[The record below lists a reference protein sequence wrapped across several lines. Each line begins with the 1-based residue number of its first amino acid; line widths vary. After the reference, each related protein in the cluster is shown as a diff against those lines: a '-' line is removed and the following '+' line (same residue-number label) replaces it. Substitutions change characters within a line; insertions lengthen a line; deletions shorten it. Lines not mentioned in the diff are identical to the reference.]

1 MKGLDKAEALRRM
14 NESIQKKEL
23 SNKLSF
29 YCDGNDCFEYAEWV
43 KSLASPEN
51 LDSIKSGWKGISIN
65 NKPTI
70 CEYDLKKN
78 TCIKDG
84 LNSFILS
91 PIAIIP
97 GASNSK
103 FESWRYQDI
112 KITNSGGIQFSLNAQ
127 LVGLFNVVRPS
138 CSESNAKIEF
148 GRQEIVFNISRVNC
162 FGAGPITLKLDTEVL
177 LFNKEEMSM
186 IVKWSVT
193 GFGMLSVGNGSGIGL
208 IKL

>member
-1 MKGLDKAEALRRM
+1 M
-14 NESIQKKEL
+14 
-23 SNKLSF
+23 
-29 YCDGNDCFEYAEWV
+29 
-43 KSLASPEN
+43 
-51 LDSIKSGWKGISIN
+51 
-65 NKPTI
+65 
-70 CEYDLKKN
+70 
-78 TCIKDG
+78 
-84 LNSFILS
+84 
-91 PIAIIP
+91 
-97 GASNSK
+97 
-103 FESWRYQDI
+103 
-112 KITNSGGIQFSLNAQ
+112 QFSLNAQ